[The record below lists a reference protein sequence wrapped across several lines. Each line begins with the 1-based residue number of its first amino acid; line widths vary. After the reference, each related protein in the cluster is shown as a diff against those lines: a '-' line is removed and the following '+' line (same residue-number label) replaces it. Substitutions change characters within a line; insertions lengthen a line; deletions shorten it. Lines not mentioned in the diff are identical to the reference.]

1 MKTAAIYARVSGDR
15 QRQEQT
21 IASQTAALIEFAG
34 TSDYSVPDEWVI
46 EDDGFTGAELIRPG
60 LERIRDLAAE
70 GAIEAVLVYSPD
82 RLCREYVHQMLLI
95 EEFCRAGVE
104 VLFVQAPRAQ
114 TPEDRLLL
122 QFQGMFA
129 EYERA
134 QILERSRRGKLHRA
148 RQGQI
153 NVLSGAPYGFLY
165 VRRNDAEPARYE
177 VLDAEAAVVRA
188 VYAWYTVDGLSIG
201 AITARLNQRGVPTR
215 KQGSRWERS
224 TVWAMLRNP
233 AYTGRACFGKTHLAP
248 RQRITR
254 PLRLRGGF
262 AARNSAHHEVPRER
276 WIEIPVPA
284 IVTEESFA
292 LAEERL
298 ERNKRT
304 SPRRTVEPTLL
315 QGMVSCRK
323 CGYALYRTSTRS
335 SARKINYYRCLG
347 SDHYRHL
354 PGPACDNRPI
364 RQDLLD
370 DLVWA
375 EVLRLLEDPALI
387 GQEIDRRLDAA
398 RANSPTRRREAE
410 LDRDL
415 IRVRKSMER
424 LLTAYQEDLL
434 SLDELRRRMPGL
446 RQREQSLQGELQAL
460 RDRTAEEAAMLRL
473 SETLASF
480 LKRLRETAESLD
492 IAGRQKILRL
502 LVKEVLVDKDSIT
515 IRHSIPIPRDPDDL
529 DKAEDATLD
538 RSSPASPGYLL
549 RSGSRVR
556 KSMERLLTAYQ
567 EDLLSLDELRRRMPG
582 LRQREQTVQG
592 EFTALRDRT
601 AEEAAM
607 LRLSE
612 TLASFLKRLH
622 ETAESLDIAGRQKI
636 LRLLVKEVLVSQGQ
650 YNHPALDPIPRDPD
664 NVGKAE
670 DATLDRSSPASSGYL
685 LRSGSGFAVPFE
697 RLPAL
702 CAGRMVRTG
711 RQASPEGASHPH
723 PVRRRRAPLHR
734 ALDPFH
740 RKEGF
745 GRDDPWANGLP
756 GGESQ
761 RGQ

>member
-1 MKTAAIYARVSGDR
+1 MRRWLPTSRGAVANRRTRQESLTMKTAAIYARVSGDR

-34 TSDYSVPDEWVI
+34 TSDYSVPAEWVI

-262 AARNSAHHEVPRER
+262 AARTSAHHEVPRER

-315 QGMVSCRK
+315 QGRAASAVTRCIAPQPGRVRGRSTIT
-323 CGYALYRTSTRS
+323 AAWDRTTTAICPAPPAITGR
-335 SARKINYYRCLG
+335 SARICWTTW
-347 SDHYRHL
+347 S
-354 PGPACDNRPI
+354 GPKSCAC
-364 RQDLLD
+364 
-370 DLVWA
+370 W
-375 EVLRLLEDPALI
+375 
-387 GQEIDRRLDAA
+387 
-398 RANSPTRRREAE
+398 
-410 LDRDL
+410 
-415 IRVRKSMER
+415 
-424 LLTAYQEDLL
+424 
-434 SLDELRRRMPGL
+434 
-446 RQREQSLQGELQAL
+446 
-460 RDRTAEEAAMLRL
+460 RT
-473 SETLASF
+473 
-480 LKRLRETAESLD
+480 
-492 IAGRQKILRL
+492 
-502 LVKEVLVDKDSIT
+502 
-515 IRHSIPIPRDPDDL
+515 PP
-529 DKAEDATLD
+529 
-538 RSSPASPGYLL
+538 
-549 RSGSRVR
+549 
-556 KSMERLLTAYQ
+556 
-567 EDLLSLDELRRRMPG
+567 
-582 LRQREQTVQG
+582 
-592 EFTALRDRT
+592 
-601 AEEAAM
+601 
-607 LRLSE
+607 
-612 TLASFLKRLH
+612 
-622 ETAESLDIAGRQKI
+622 
-636 LRLLVKEVLVSQGQ
+636 
-650 YNHPALDPIPRDPD
+650 
-664 NVGKAE
+664 
-670 DATLDRSSPASSGYL
+670 
-685 LRSGSGFAVPFE
+685 
-697 RLPAL
+697 
-702 CAGRMVRTG
+702 
-711 RQASPEGASHPH
+711 
-723 PVRRRRAPLHR
+723 
-734 ALDPFH
+734 
-740 RKEGF
+740 
-745 GRDDPWANGLP
+745 
-756 GGESQ
+756 
-761 RGQ
+761 

>member
-1 MKTAAIYARVSGDR
+1 MRRWLPTSRGGVATRRTRQEGLTMKTAAIYARVSGDR

-60 LERIRDLAAE
+60 LERVRDLAAE

-165 VRRNDAEPARYE
+165 VRRSDAEPARYE

-188 VYAWYTVDGLSIG
+188 VYAWYTGLSIG

-215 KQGSRWERS
+215 KPGSRWERS

-315 QGMVSCRK
+315 QGRAASAVTRCIAPQPGRVRGRSTIT
-323 CGYALYRTSTRS
+323 AAWDRTTTAICPAPPAITGR
-335 SARKINYYRCLG
+335 SARICWTTW
-347 SDHYRHL
+347 S
-354 PGPACDNRPI
+354 GPKSCACC
-364 RQDLLD
+364 
-370 DLVWA
+370 
-375 EVLRLLEDPALI
+375 
-387 GQEIDRRLDAA
+387 
-398 RANSPTRRREAE
+398 
-410 LDRDL
+410 
-415 IRVRKSMER
+415 
-424 LLTAYQEDLL
+424 
-434 SLDELRRRMPGL
+434 
-446 RQREQSLQGELQAL
+446 
-460 RDRTAEEAAMLRL
+460 RT
-473 SETLASF
+473 
-480 LKRLRETAESLD
+480 
-492 IAGRQKILRL
+492 
-502 LVKEVLVDKDSIT
+502 
-515 IRHSIPIPRDPDDL
+515 PP
-529 DKAEDATLD
+529 
-538 RSSPASPGYLL
+538 
-549 RSGSRVR
+549 
-556 KSMERLLTAYQ
+556 
-567 EDLLSLDELRRRMPG
+567 
-582 LRQREQTVQG
+582 
-592 EFTALRDRT
+592 
-601 AEEAAM
+601 
-607 LRLSE
+607 
-612 TLASFLKRLH
+612 
-622 ETAESLDIAGRQKI
+622 
-636 LRLLVKEVLVSQGQ
+636 
-650 YNHPALDPIPRDPD
+650 
-664 NVGKAE
+664 
-670 DATLDRSSPASSGYL
+670 
-685 LRSGSGFAVPFE
+685 
-697 RLPAL
+697 
-702 CAGRMVRTG
+702 
-711 RQASPEGASHPH
+711 
-723 PVRRRRAPLHR
+723 
-734 ALDPFH
+734 
-740 RKEGF
+740 
-745 GRDDPWANGLP
+745 
-756 GGESQ
+756 
-761 RGQ
+761 

>member
-1 MKTAAIYARVSGDR
+1 MKTAAIYARVSGDQ

-34 TSDYSVPDEWVI
+34 ANDYSVPAEWVI
-46 EDDGFTGAELIRPG
+46 EDDGFSGAELIRPG

-114 TPEDRLLL
+114 TAEDRLLL

-165 VRRNDAEPARYE
+165 VRRSDAEPARYE
-177 VLDAEAAVVRA
+177 VLDAEATVVRA

-201 AITARLNQRGVPTR
+201 AITARLNQHGVPTR

-292 LAEERL
+292 LAEELL

-347 SDHYRHL
+347 SDRYRHL

-375 EVLRLLEDPALI
+375 EVLRLLQDPALI

-515 IRHSIPIPRDPDDL
+515 IRHSIPIPRDPND
-529 DKAEDATLD
+529 
-538 RSSPASPGYLL
+538 
-549 RSGSRVR
+549 
-556 KSMERLLTAYQ
+556 
-567 EDLLSLDELRRRMPG
+567 
-582 LRQREQTVQG
+582 
-592 EFTALRDRT
+592 
-601 AEEAAM
+601 
-607 LRLSE
+607 
-612 TLASFLKRLH
+612 
-622 ETAESLDIAGRQKI
+622 
-636 LRLLVKEVLVSQGQ
+636 
-650 YNHPALDPIPRDPD
+650 
-664 NVGKAE
+664 VGKAE

-685 LRSGSGFAVPFE
+685 LRSGSGLALAGQCRPRRHGTALWSRE
-697 RLPAL
+697 RPGQTRSTKPAPWSQPRHWSGAL
-702 CAGRMVRTG
+702 CR
-711 RQASPEGASHPH
+711 
-723 PVRRRRAPLHR
+723 
-734 ALDPFH
+734 
-740 RKEGF
+740 
-745 GRDDPWANGLP
+745 
-756 GGESQ
+756 
-761 RGQ
+761 

>member
-1 MKTAAIYARVSGDR
+1 MRRWLLTSRGALANRRTRQECLTMKTAAIYARVSGDR

-34 TSDYSVPDEWVI
+34 TSDYSVPAEWVI
-46 EDDGFTGAELIRPG
+46 EDDGFSGAELIRPG

-70 GAIEAVLVYSPD
+70 GAIEAVLVHSPD

-95 EEFCRAGVE
+95 EEFSRAGVE

-165 VRRNDAEPARYE
+165 VRKSEAEPARYE
-177 VLDAEAAVVRA
+177 VLDAEATVVRA

-233 AYTGRACFGKTHLAP
+233 AYKGRACFGKTHLAP

-262 AARNSAHHEVPRER
+262 ASRNSAQHEVPRER

-284 IVTEESFA
+284 LVTEESFA

-375 EVLRLLEDPALI
+375 EVLSLLEDPALI
-387 GQEIDRRLDAA
+387 RQEIDRRLDAA

-410 LDRDL
+410 LDREL

-434 SLDELRRRMPGL
+434 SLDDLRRRMPGL
-446 RQREQSLQGELQAL
+446 RQREQSLRGELQAL
-460 RDRTAEEAAMLRL
+460 RDRTAEETAMLRL

-515 IRHSIPIPRDPDDL
+515 IRHSIPIPRDPDDVGE
-529 DKAEDATLD
+529 AEDATLD

-549 RSGSRVR
+549 RSGSGHAALGSSPGAFHQVSIGQLERRGQPPPDVEPHPLALGVLLDR
-556 KSMERLLTAYQ
+556 LAQQSMVDVVERALFLMP
-567 EDLLSLDELRRRMPG
+567 LS
-582 LRQREQTVQG
+582 
-592 EFTALRDRT
+592 RT
-601 AEEAAM
+601 
-607 LRLSE
+607 
-612 TLASFLKRLH
+612 
-622 ETAESLDIAGRQKI
+622 
-636 LRLLVKEVLVSQGQ
+636 
-650 YNHPALDPIPRDPD
+650 
-664 NVGKAE
+664 GKACSR
-670 DATLDRSSPASSGYL
+670 T
-685 LRSGSGFAVPFE
+685 
-697 RLPAL
+697 RL
-702 CAGRMVRTG
+702 
-711 RQASPEGASHPH
+711 
-723 PVRRRRAPLHR
+723 
-734 ALDPFH
+734 
-740 RKEGF
+740 
-745 GRDDPWANGLP
+745 W
-756 GGESQ
+756 
-761 RGQ
+761 

>member
-34 TSDYSVPDEWVI
+34 TSDYSVPDEI

-262 AARNSAHHEVPRER
+262 AARTSAHHEVPRER

-284 IVTEESFA
+284 LVTEETFA
-292 LAEERL
+292 LAEDLL

-323 CGYALYRTSTRS
+323 CGYALYRTSTR
-335 SARKINYYRCLG
+335 
-347 SDHYRHL
+347 
-354 PGPACDNRPI
+354 PI

-370 DLVWA
+370 DLVWT
-375 EVLRLLEDPALI
+375 EVRRLLEDPALI

-398 RANSPTRRREAE
+398 RTTSPTRRHETE
-410 LDRDL
+410 LDRGFC
-415 IRVRKSMER
+415 
-424 LLTAYQEDLL
+424 QL
-434 SLDELRRRMPGL
+434 SGQKHKMLGFVVVPDT
-446 RQREQSLQGELQAL
+446 QAVL
-460 RDRTAEEAAMLRL
+460 
-473 SETLASF
+473 F
-480 LKRLRETAESLD
+480 CPES
-492 IAGRQKILRL
+492 
-502 LVKEVLVDKDSIT
+502 
-515 IRHSIPIPRDPDDL
+515 
-529 DKAEDATLD
+529 
-538 RSSPASPGYLL
+538 
-549 RSGSRVR
+549 
-556 KSMERLLTAYQ
+556 
-567 EDLLSLDELRRRMPG
+567 
-582 LRQREQTVQG
+582 
-592 EFTALRDRT
+592 
-601 AEEAAM
+601 
-607 LRLSE
+607 
-612 TLASFLKRLH
+612 
-622 ETAESLDIAGRQKI
+622 
-636 LRLLVKEVLVSQGQ
+636 
-650 YNHPALDPIPRDPD
+650 
-664 NVGKAE
+664 
-670 DATLDRSSPASSGYL
+670 
-685 LRSGSGFAVPFE
+685 
-697 RLPAL
+697 
-702 CAGRMVRTG
+702 
-711 RQASPEGASHPH
+711 
-723 PVRRRRAPLHR
+723 
-734 ALDPFH
+734 
-740 RKEGF
+740 
-745 GRDDPWANGLP
+745 
-756 GGESQ
+756 
-761 RGQ
+761 

>member
-1 MKTAAIYARVSGDR
+1 MPTHHNHCAETLVANVTRRRGEPAHPTGEPDDENSGDLR
-15 QRQEQT
+15 PGFRRPAE
-21 IASQTAALIEFAG
+21 AG
-34 TSDYSVPDEWVI
+34 ADDREPDGGADRVRRDYSVPDQWVI

-129 EYERA
+129 EYERT

-233 AYTGRACFGKTHLAP
+233 AYQGRACFGKTQLAP
-248 RQRITR
+248 RQRITG
-254 PLRLRGGF
+254 PLRQRGGF
-262 AARNSAHHEVPRER
+262 ASSNSASHEQPKAH

-284 IVTEESFA
+284 LVTEETFA
-292 LAEERL
+292 LAEDLL

-347 SDHYRHL
+347 SDRYRHL
-354 PGPACDNRPI
+354 PGPVCDTRPI

-370 DLVWA
+370 DLVWT
-375 EVLRLLEDPALI
+375 EVRRLLEDPALI

-398 RANSPTRRREAE
+398 RTTSPTRRGEAE
-410 LDRDL
+410 LDREVARL
-415 IRVRKSMER
+415 RKSMER
-424 LLTAYQEDLL
+424 LMTAYQEDLL
-434 SLDELRRRMPGL
+434 SLDDLRRRMPGL
-446 RQREQSLQGELQAL
+446 RQREQSLQGELHSL
-460 RDRTAEEAAMLRL
+460 RDRTADEAAVLRL
-473 SETLASF
+473 TETLASF
-480 LKRLRETAESLD
+480 LQRLRGTAETLD
-492 IAGRQKILRL
+492 IAERRKVLRL
-502 LVKEVLVDKDSIT
+502 LVKEVLVGDDSIT
-515 IRHSIPIPRDPDDL
+515 IRHSIPIPRDPDD
-529 DKAEDATLD
+529 AGRAAGTTLD
-538 RSSPASPGYLL
+538 RSSPASPCYPL
-549 RSGSRVR
+549 RSGC
-556 KSMERLLTAYQ
+556 
-567 EDLLSLDELRRRMPG
+567 
-582 LRQREQTVQG
+582 REP
-592 EFTALRDRT
+592 
-601 AEEAAM
+601 AACQH
-607 LRLSE
+607 
-612 TLASFLKRLH
+612 LH
-622 ETAESLDIAGRQKI
+622 EPLPQ
-636 LRLLVKEVLVSQGQ
+636 
-650 YNHPALDPIPRDPD
+650 AL
-664 NVGKAE
+664 A
-670 DATLDRSSPASSGYL
+670 
-685 LRSGSGFAVPFE
+685 
-697 RLPAL
+697 
-702 CAGRMVRTG
+702 
-711 RQASPEGASHPH
+711 
-723 PVRRRRAPLHR
+723 
-734 ALDPFH
+734 
-740 RKEGF
+740 
-745 GRDDPWANGLP
+745 
-756 GGESQ
+756 
-761 RGQ
+761 

>member
-95 EEFCRAGVE
+95 EEFGRAGVE

-177 VLDAEAAVVRA
+177 VLDAEAVVVRA
-188 VYAWYTVDGLSIG
+188 VYAWYTGLSIG

-224 TVWAMLRNP
+224 TVMLRNP

-276 WIEIPVPA
+276 WIEIAVPA

-315 QGMVSCRK
+315 QG
-323 CGYALYRTSTRS
+323 
-335 SARKINYYRCLG
+335 
-347 SDHYRHL
+347 
-354 PGPACDNRPI
+354 
-364 RQDLLD
+364 
-370 DLVWA
+370 DLV
-375 EVLRLLEDPALI
+375 
-387 GQEIDRRLDAA
+387 
-398 RANSPTRRREAE
+398 
-410 LDRDL
+410 
-415 IRVRKSMER
+415 
-424 LLTAYQEDLL
+424 
-434 SLDELRRRMPGL
+434 
-446 RQREQSLQGELQAL
+446 
-460 RDRTAEEAAMLRL
+460 
-473 SETLASF
+473 SF
-480 LKRLRETAESLD
+480 
-492 IAGRQKILRL
+492 
-502 LVKEVLVDKDSIT
+502 
-515 IRHSIPIPRDPDDL
+515 
-529 DKAEDATLD
+529 
-538 RSSPASPGYLL
+538 
-549 RSGSRVR
+549 
-556 KSMERLLTAYQ
+556 
-567 EDLLSLDELRRRMPG
+567 
-582 LRQREQTVQG
+582 
-592 EFTALRDRT
+592 
-601 AEEAAM
+601 
-607 LRLSE
+607 
-612 TLASFLKRLH
+612 
-622 ETAESLDIAGRQKI
+622 
-636 LRLLVKEVLVSQGQ
+636 
-650 YNHPALDPIPRDPD
+650 
-664 NVGKAE
+664 
-670 DATLDRSSPASSGYL
+670 
-685 LRSGSGFAVPFE
+685 
-697 RLPAL
+697 
-702 CAGRMVRTG
+702 
-711 RQASPEGASHPH
+711 
-723 PVRRRRAPLHR
+723 
-734 ALDPFH
+734 
-740 RKEGF
+740 
-745 GRDDPWANGLP
+745 P
-756 GGESQ
+756 GGEEVD
-761 RGQ
+761 GCVKLP